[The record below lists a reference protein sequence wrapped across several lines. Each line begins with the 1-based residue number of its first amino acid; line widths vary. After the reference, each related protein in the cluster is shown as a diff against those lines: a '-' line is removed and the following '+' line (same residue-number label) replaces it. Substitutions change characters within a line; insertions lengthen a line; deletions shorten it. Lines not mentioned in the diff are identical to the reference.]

1 MLINNLNICV
11 ISAATGSSSKIT
23 EQHLKGTDIDSDDLK
38 LRFTLTKDPSVGSL
52 LLNAGRNKA
61 QISAKGPVTS
71 FTQGDIN
78 KGFPS
83 VDLLSH

>member
-1 MLINNLNICV
+1 MLINICV
-11 ISAATGSSSKIT
+11 TSVLTGSSSKIA

-52 LLNAGRNKA
+52 LLNTGRNKA
-61 QISAKGPVTS
+61 QISVKGPVTS

-83 VDLLSH
+83 VALLSH